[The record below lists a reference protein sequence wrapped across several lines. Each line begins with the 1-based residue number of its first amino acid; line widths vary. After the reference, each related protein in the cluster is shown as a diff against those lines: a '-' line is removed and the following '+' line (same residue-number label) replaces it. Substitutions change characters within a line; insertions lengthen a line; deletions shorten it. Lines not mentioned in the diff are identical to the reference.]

1 MTEHEELRR
10 FFLKT
15 LIAVG
20 VVALLWA
27 AYLLRDLLLVFMV
40 AFLLAAALA
49 PLVDAAERRGIP
61 RLYSVIALALSGL
74 GALAILLMAL
84 LPALIAQ
91 VEHLLQTWPEQTAR
105 LTRNAAQIP
114 FASTLLDQAGNL
126 GQALQSS
133 AASGLRFVLL
143 ALESAGHLLFILVL
157 AMFLVLDA
165 PELRRALLALFPAP
179 VAERIN
185 AQLPEI
191 MRRLSA
197 YVAGQALLSAILAG
211 IGMVLLAVLHV
222 PYALLLGVLLGLFSV
237 IPLIG
242 PYLGMIPA
250 LAVALLVSPW
260 TALLAG
266 IVLYL
271 LIHVVGTFVAPVIF
285 RRSLNLSPLLMIL
298 SLAAGYRLGGLAGM
312 ILAVPAAAILQV
324 LVVNLYLAPKL
335 RREGREGAR
344 GPD

>member
-1 MTEHEELRR
+1 MTERQELQC

-15 LIAVG
+15 LIVVG
-20 VVALLWA
+20 VVASLGV
-27 AYLLRDLLLVFMV
+27 AYVLRDLLLVFLV
-40 AFLLAAALA
+40 ALLLAAALA
-49 PLVDAAERRGIP
+49 PVVDAAERRGIP
-61 RLYSVIALALSGL
+61 RLYTVIALALSGL
-74 GALAILLMAL
+74 AALALLLMAL
-84 LPALIAQ
+84 LPALISQ
-91 VEHLLQTWPEQTAR
+91 GEHLLQTWPELTAR
-105 LTRNAAQIP
+105 LTRNATQIP
-114 FASTLLDQAGNL
+114 LASTLLEQAGNL
-126 GQALQSS
+126 GQALESS
-133 AASGLRFVLL
+133 AVRGLRFVFL

-157 AMFLVLDA
+157 SVFLVLEA
-165 PELRRALLALFPAP
+165 PELRRAVLALFPPP
-179 VAERIN
+179 VAERID

-211 IGMVLLAVLHV
+211 SGMILLAVLHV

-242 PYLGMIPA
+242 PYLGLIPA

-266 IVLYL
+266 VLLYL
-271 LIHVVGTFVAPVIF
+271 LIHVVGTFIAPVIF

-312 ILAVPAAAILQV
+312 ILAVPMAAIIQV
-324 LVVNLYLAPKL
+324 LIVNLYLEPKL
-335 RREGREGAR
+335 QREGRPPLE
-344 GPD
+344 

>member
-1 MTEHEELRR
+1 MTERDELRR

-15 LIAVG
+15 LIAGG

-27 AYLLRDLLLVFMV
+27 AYHLRDLLLVFLV

-49 PLVDAAERRGIP
+49 PLVDALERRGIP
-61 RLYSVIALALSGL
+61 RLYTVIALALGGL

-84 LPALIAQ
+84 LPALVAQ
-91 VEHLLQTWPEQTAR
+91 GEHLLQTWPEQTAR
-105 LTRNAAQIP
+105 LTQNVAQVP
-114 FASTLLDQAGNL
+114 FASTLLEQAGNL

-133 AASGLRFVLL
+133 AVSGLRFVLL

-157 AMFLVLDA
+157 TIFLVLDA
-165 PELRRALLALFPAP
+165 PELHRALLALFPAP
-179 VAERIN
+179 VAERID

-197 YVAGQALLSAILAG
+197 YVAGQALLSAILAVS
-211 IGMVLLAVLHV
+211 GMILLAILHV
-222 PYALLLGVLLGLFSV
+222 PYILLLGVLLGFFSV

-250 LAVALLVSPW
+250 LAVALLVSPG

-266 IVLYL
+266 LLLYL
-271 LIHVVGTFVAPVIF
+271 LIHVVGTFIAPVIF

-298 SLAAGYRLGGLAGM
+298 SLTAGYRLGGLAGM
-312 ILAVPAAAILQV
+312 ILAVPMAAVIQV
-324 LVVNLYLAPKL
+324 LLVNLYLEPKL
-335 RREGREGAR
+335 RREGRLPLE
-344 GPD
+344 